1 MQSKQ
6 QLGYF
11 SLTMIVISFVIGMG
25 IFKTPSTVAA
35 KASTEFIFYTAWL
48 IGGFIAICGALTYA
62 EIGVRLPVTGGYYK
76 VFAHAYHPSIGFTIN
91 ILILISNAASLA
103 VVALIGADY
112 VSDLLYSKP
121 SGAWFNIAFASFAV
135 LLFYGVNLLGL
146 KTSSKAQNILML
158 FKIGLMLLLIS
169 TIFTGTQT
177 EPHGYDNGIIYEYNG
192 NNGLLLIML
201 SLVAVSFTYG
211 GYQQTINFGEE
222 IKNTKTMQRGIVT
235 GMIVVVLLY
244 FILNFVYVQVIGFDK
259 MKNATAIGALL
270 TETWFGKIG
279 AKVFDACMFLGVLA
293 YVNVVLLS
301 NPRVMYAMS
310 KDGVFP
316 KLFSSK
322 NKKTG
327 VLIPGLTVFTLV
339 TLIVTFFGKGV
350 DDVLSFS
357 IFLDCFGMSLSA
369 ATLLVLRKR
378 KQGDEN
384 VKGLM
389 KKITPILCVLFVI
402 AYSIVAIAVVID
414 KPYAALTGVALMIIF
429 MLLYYFIYHKKKYN

>member
-1 MQSKQ
+1 
-6 QLGYF
+6 
-11 SLTMIVISFVIGMG
+11 
-25 IFKTPSTVAA
+25 
-35 KASTEFIFYTAWL
+35 
-48 IGGFIAICGALTYA
+48 
-62 EIGVRLPVTGGYYK
+62 
-76 VFAHAYHPSIGFTIN
+76 
-91 ILILISNAASLA
+91 
-103 VVALIGADY
+103 
-112 VSDLLYSKP
+112 
-121 SGAWFNIAFASFAV
+121 
-135 LLFYGVNLLGL
+135 
-146 KTSSKAQNILML
+146 
-158 FKIGLMLLLIS
+158 
-169 TIFTGTQT
+169 
-177 EPHGYDNGIIYEYNG
+177 
-192 NNGLLLIML
+192 
-201 SLVAVSFTYG
+201 
-211 GYQQTINFGEE
+211 
-222 IKNTKTMQRGIVT
+222 
-235 GMIVVVLLY
+235 
-244 FILNFVYVQVIGFDK
+244 
-259 MKNATAIGALL
+259 
-270 TETWFGKIG
+270 
-279 AKVFDACMFLGVLA
+279 MFLGVLA